1 MAASSARPGAG
12 ENAAAKSPADPP
24 AKGVTPKAGATSA
37 KPAKP
42 PVAAEADPNPYRRS
56 LLRQERS
63 RNTRERLVRA
73 ALKLWRK
80 QGFEDTTV
88 GEIAAEA
95 DVGWSTFYYH
105 FARKDDVLR
114 ELGGLTA
121 HAVEKDLSFEPGA
134 YPDLPSAIDAFV
146 TSMAKH
152 MTTVPREILLA
163 AISQNMES
171 IRHLGDP
178 SLADGVHFTRTLD
191 RLFLNAGCDELWDSG
206 DHTEISAVFTGM
218 LMEGVLRWASGNTK
232 SKDLYEVLHFRATLL
247 LTGIG

>member
-1 MAASSARPGAG
+1 MAASSAREGAAKK
-12 ENAAAKSPADPP
+12 AAAKR
-24 AKGVTPKAGATSA
+24 
-37 KPAKP
+37 
-42 PVAAEADPNPYRRS
+42 PVAAEVDPNPYRRS

-73 ALKLWRK
+73 ALKLWRQ

-88 GEIAAEA
+88 DEIAAEA
-95 DVGWSTFYYH
+95 EVGWSTFYYH
-105 FARKDDVLR
+105 FANKDELLQ

-121 HAVEKDLSFEPGA
+121 QAVEKDLSFERGA

-152 MTTVPREILLA
+152 MTTVPREIVLA
-163 AISQNMES
+163 AIGRNMAA
-171 IRHLGDP
+171 IGQIGDP
-178 SLADGVHFTRTLD
+178 SLPGAVNFGSTLD
-191 RLFLNAGCDELWDSG
+191 RLFLQTGG
-206 DHTEISAVFTGM
+206 DGRWGSVDHAEVSAVFTGM

-232 SKDLYEVLHFRATLL
+232 SKDLYEVLHFRASLL